1 MTPSLE
7 QFDGKKPRQPRFTG
21 NNHVPQ
27 RDGGPKRPPHHSGKK
42 IPIQVERIKALEM
55 GRAESAAEIAA
66 LKKTAMQAQAEWER
80 ATITNEGE
88 ERARVSAEAVRQA
101 PEAVTVWE
109 KRANAAEAA
118 LIIEKGRAKEFAHG
132 LAAESK
138 RAHAAEEALVH
149 VQKRCRELSD
159 INVNLE
165 MEKKEAQILK
175 RMRE

>member
-118 LIIEKGRAKEFAHG
+118 LIIEKGRAKAIARAAQEA
-132 LAAESK
+132 LAAASA
-138 RAHAAEEALVH
+138 RARAADEAV
-149 VQKRCRELSD
+149 VVE
-159 INVNLE
+159 
-165 MEKKEAQILK
+165 
-175 RMRE
+175 